1 MGIAY
6 DIISI
11 VRLIFKR
18 KSVSFLLDALFMI
31 SYGLLIMVVTY
42 AKNFGSYRWYAFCGS
57 FISLYLYRI
66 SIGKAVI
73 KIETFVI
80 NLVIN
85 IIQHIFRKVR
95 KVLDFFLKFVKIN
108 LKKLYSKRFVKKL
121 LSEAKSHTAERS
133 SMKKDVLKTEKQKLN
148 FWVKLAMIFISVFF
162 LVAIIK
168 MNMQINDMK
177 AELNKSIV
185 EVEKRQLS
193 IEKIQSEIDSFPKD
207 IENLDEEA
215 IKKIA
220 REKLNLQDSDV
231 IIFAN
236 SQPN

>member
-1 MGIAY
+1 
-6 DIISI
+6 
-11 VRLIFKR
+11 
-18 KSVSFLLDALFMI
+18 
-31 SYGLLIMVVTY
+31 
-42 AKNFGSYRWYAFCGS
+42 
-57 FISLYLYRI
+57 
-66 SIGKAVI
+66 
-73 KIETFVI
+73 
-80 NLVIN
+80 
-85 IIQHIFRKVR
+85 
-95 KVLDFFLKFVKIN
+95 
-108 LKKLYSKRFVKKL
+108 
-121 LSEAKSHTAERS
+121 
-133 SMKKDVLKTEKQKLN
+133 MKKDVLKTEKQKLN

-185 EVEKRQLS
+185 EVKKRQLS

>member
-1 MGIAY
+1 MQIYIIDQISYLLFSLLLGIVMGIAY

-57 FISLYLYRI
+57 FMSLYLYRI

-121 LSEAKSHTAERS
+121 LSEAKKPYGRKE
-133 SMKKDVLKTEKQKLN
+133 QY
-148 FWVKLAMIFISVFF
+148 
-162 LVAIIK
+162 
-168 MNMQINDMK
+168 
-177 AELNKSIV
+177 
-185 EVEKRQLS
+185 EKRRF
-193 IEKIQSEIDSFPKD
+193 KNRK
-207 IENLDEEA
+207 A
-215 IKKIA
+215 KA
-220 REKLNLQDSDV
+220 
-231 IIFAN
+231 
-236 SQPN
+236 